1 MKLGAWARR
10 RARSRDAGNA
20 ITDLAAGFGAGEVA
34 ARRGLR
40 PAAVEGIRSFY
51 ELLEGGAR
59 VCEGTA
65 CRFAPGAEALR
76 ARLGELEPGGLGVV
90 RCLGHCYAAPALW
103 SGRRVLV
110 PPPGEE
116 VERWID
122 DWGADAEPHD
132 DLAPIPCVALA
143 RVPMILRHL
152 VPGAAR
158 PASPPARPFPHE
170 YDLPGGDA
178 ILAAV
183 DAAGLR
189 GRGGAAFPTA
199 AKWRAAREA
208 VAAERWVVANGD
220 EGDPGAFVD
229 RLLLE
234 CDPHAVLAGLVACAR
249 AVRARHA
256 VVYVRAEYPR
266 ALQIVRRAIAGA
278 AGAGLLAGVEITVAA
293 GAGAYV
299 VGEETALLEAIEGW
313 RGEPRVKPPYPAQSG
328 LWGAPTVVQNVETLA
343 AVSAILRTGRA
354 ARTKVL
360 SVSGAVARP
369 GAVEVDLGTPLRRAL
384 VEGAGGPRAG
394 SRWTMA
400 LVGGP
405 LGRVVP
411 AAEFDVPVDFAALP
425 GLGHGGVVVLDERT
439 SPRALAEHLF
449 AFARAESC
457 GSCAPC
463 RLGTAKLHEAA
474 GLPQLE
480 RLLDVLETGSRCGF
494 GLGVPRPIR
503 DLVAHFG
510 RELFP

>member
-1 MKLGAWARR
+1 MRLGDWARR
-10 RARSRDAGNA
+10 RAHVRDAGNA
-20 ITDLAAGFGAGEVA
+20 ITDLAAGFADDEVA
-34 ARRGLR
+34 ERRGLR
-40 PAAVEGIRSFY
+40 PAGVAGIRSFY
-51 ELLEGGAR
+51 ELLDRGAR
-59 VCEGTA
+59 VCDGTA
-65 CRFAPGAEALR
+65 CRFAPGADALR
-76 ARLGELEPGGLGVV
+76 ARLAELEPGGIGVV

-110 PPPGEE
+110 PPPGED
-116 VERWID
+116 VQRWIE

-132 DLAPIPCVALA
+132 DLAPIPCVALTPA
-143 RVPMILRHL
+143 PMILRHL
-152 VPGAAR
+152 VPGATR
-158 PASPPARPFPHE
+158 PASPPARPSASE
-170 YDLPGGDA
+170 YDLPEGGA

-199 AKWRAAREA
+199 AKWRAARET

-220 EGDPGAFVD
+220 EGDPGAFID

-234 CDPHAVLAGLVACAR
+234 ADPHAVLSGLVACAR

-266 ALQIVRRAIAGA
+266 ALETVRRAIAA
-278 AGAGLLAGVEITVAA
+278 AADGGLLGGVEVTAVA

-299 VGEETALLEAIEGW
+299 VGEETALLEAIEGR

-343 AVSAILRTGRA
+343 AVSAIARTGRA

-384 VEGAGGPRAG
+384 VEGAGGPRSG

-411 AAEFDVPVDFAALP
+411 ATDFDVAVDFNALP

-449 AFARAESC
+449 EFARAESC

-463 RLGTAKLHEAA
+463 RLATRRLLEARD
-474 GLPQLE
+474 LPQLE